1 MFLQALGIA
10 LLYYV
15 VMWLNVAVG
24 IFHLDR
30 PIVIGPLV
38 GLLLGDLHT
47 GIVLG
52 ATFESVF
59 LGVIAVGGAVPADAT
74 IGSLIG
80 TAIAI
85 MTKTSGAKALAVGVP
100 VSALGVLLMQVTYA
114 YMPLLLPKMDQLA
127 KAGDEKGIIKYN
139 FIMSALYPL
148 LNAIVVFFALLLG
161 VNAIGDLLKVIPKFV
176 QDGFTAAGAMLP
188 AVGFAM
194 LLNMLFKRKLFG
206 YFFLGFALVVY
217 LKMPNLGVAIIA
229 IVLALTIY
237 DLEQKIIAA
246 KATNAEVTVSNDQA
260 SQKQQE
266 EEDFLSWV
274 KKPIWPPPIK
284 K

>member
-1 MFLQALGIA
+1 MFGKALGIA
-10 LLYYV
+10 LLYYI
-15 VMWLNVAVG
+15 VMWLDVAMG
-24 IFHLDR
+24 IFHLNR

-74 IGSLIG
+74 IGSLMG

-85 MTKTSGAKALAVGVP
+85 MTKMSGAKALAVGVP

-127 KAGDEKGIIKYN
+127 KKGDEKGIIKYN

-148 LNAIVVFFALLLG
+148 LNAIVVFFSLLLG
-161 VNAIGDLLKVIPKFV
+161 VNAIGNLLKVIPKFV

-194 LLNMLFKRKLFG
+194 LLNMLFKGRLFG

-229 IVLALTIY
+229 IVIALMIY
-237 DLEQKIIAA
+237 DLEQKMIVTQ
-246 KATNAEVTVSNDQA
+246 ATNMKTDTAVKQIN
-260 SQKQQE
+260 QKEME
-266 EEDFLSWV
+266 EEDFLS
-274 KKPIWPPPIK
+274 
-284 K
+284 